1 MEHLLILGPTA
12 AKGRRESAEK
22 KTGGSR
28 TKRPTKPPVFN
39 IINLSNVP
47 EPGCAGRIHLIK
59 QFSGIIESPNYKG
72 NSYPDLS
79 YCQWKIEGLDGDV
92 ILISFLA
99 PKCVEMSLV
108 FYQIYL

>member
-12 AKGRRESAEK
+12 AKG
-22 KTGGSR
+22 
-28 TKRPTKPPVFN
+28 
-39 IINLSNVP
+39 
-47 EPGCAGRIHLIK
+47 CAGKIHLIK

-108 FYQIYL
+108 FYQIYLY

>member
-12 AKGRRESAEK
+12 AKG
-22 KTGGSR
+22 
-28 TKRPTKPPVFN
+28 
-39 IINLSNVP
+39 
-47 EPGCAGRIHLIK
+47 CAGKIHLIK

-99 PKCVEMSLV
+99 PNVLKCHC
-108 FYQIYL
+108 FFIKYIYN